1 MIEKL
6 VTGTPCI
13 SSEFLNDEEMGLKR
27 LPDFNGAPDTT
38 LWEETMK
45 KVLFAAVAAT
55 IVAGAALAEERY
67 VMITHTQGTD
77 PFWPVVEKG
86 GRDAAKHVGATLEY
100 NFDVSGDMAAMA
112 KLIEAAAATQPDGII
127 VSLPDAAALGPA
139 IKAAVSDGVP
149 VITINSGLESSAEL
163 GALMHVGQPERLAGE
178 KAGQRAAAEGV
189 TNGLCLNQ
197 ESFNTALVDR
207 CTGYFDGIGGDLNM
221 IDVSNDPTQIET
233 RTAAA
238 LQADESI
245 NGVLAVGPHVCEAAT
260 KAIEAVGADVH
271 LACFDLSPGVMDMI
285 QDGRAAFTIDQQQRL
300 QGYMPVIVLHLYNN
314 HAGLLP
320 GANIPSGPGFVDA
333 SNAANVSA
341 LAGIDR

>member
-1 MIEKL
+1 
-6 VTGTPCI
+6 
-13 SSEFLNDEEMGLKR
+13 
-27 LPDFNGAPDTT
+27 
-38 LWEETMK
+38 MK
-45 KVLFAAVAAT
+45 KTLLAAAALSL
-55 IVAGAALAEERY
+55 VAGSVMAEERY

-86 GRDAAKHVGATLEY
+86 GRDAAEDVGATLEY
-100 NFDVSGDMAAMA
+100 NFDASGDMAAMA

-127 VSLPDAAALGPA
+127 VSLPDPDALGPA
-139 IKAAVSDGVP
+139 IKAAVSDGIP
-149 VITINSGLESSAEL
+149 VITINSGLEASAGL
-163 GALMHVGQPERLAGE
+163 GALMHVGQPESLAGQ
-178 KAGQRAAAEGV
+178 KAGERAAAEGV

-197 ESFNTALVDR
+197 EAFNSALVSR
-207 CTGYFDGIGGDLNM
+207 CEGYFAGLGGDLNM
-221 IDVSNDPTQIET
+221 IDVSNDPAQIKT

-245 NGVLAVGPHVCEAAT
+245 NGILAVGPHVCEAAID
-260 KAIEAVGADVH
+260 AIDEVGADVH

-285 QDGRAAFTIDQQQRL
+285 QSGDAAFTIDQQQRL

-333 SNAANVSA
+333 SNAADVAA

>member
-1 MIEKL
+1 MK
-6 VTGTPCI
+6 
-13 SSEFLNDEEMGLKR
+13 
-27 LPDFNGAPDTT
+27 T
-38 LWEETMK
+38 LIATACAAA
-45 KVLFAAVAAT
+45 LLASAAVA
-55 IVAGAALAEERY
+55 ERY

-86 GRDAAKHVGATLEY
+86 GRDAAAAIGATLEY

-112 KLIEAAAATQPDGII
+112 ALIEAAAASNPDGII

-139 IKAAVSDGVP
+139 IKAAVADGIP
-149 VITINSGLESSAEL
+149 VVTMNSGLESSAEL

-178 KAGQRAAAEGV
+178 AAGGRAASEGV

-197 ESFNTALVDR
+197 EAFNTALVDR
-207 CTGYFDGIGGDLNM
+207 CEGYFAGLGGDLNM
-221 IDVSNDPTQIET
+221 IDVSNDPAQIET

-238 LQADESI
+238 LQADPSI
-245 NGVLAVGPHVCEAAT
+245 DGVLAVGPHVCEAAV
-260 KAIEAVGADVH
+260 KAIDAVGADVH

-285 QDGRAAFTIDQQQRL
+285 ENGQASFTIDQQQRL

-320 GANIPSGPGFVDA
+320 GNNIASGPGFVDK
-333 SNAANVSA
+333 SNAAAVKA

>member
-1 MIEKL
+1 
-6 VTGTPCI
+6 
-13 SSEFLNDEEMGLKR
+13 
-27 LPDFNGAPDTT
+27 
-38 LWEETMK
+38 MK
-45 KVLFAAVAAT
+45 KALMAAMTASV
-55 IVAGAALAEERY
+55 VAGAAVAEERY

-86 GRDAAKHVGATLEY
+86 GRDAAEDVGATLEY
-100 NFDVSGDMAAMA
+100 NFDASGDMAGMA

-139 IKAAVSDGVP
+139 IQSAVADGIP

-163 GALMHVGQPERLAGE
+163 GALMHVGQPESLAGQ
-178 KAGQRAAAEGV
+178 KAGERAAAEGV

-197 ESFNTALVDR
+197 EAYNTALVAR
-207 CTGYFDGIGGDLNM
+207 CEGYFAGVGGDLNM
-221 IDVSNDPTQIET
+221 IDVSNDPAQIKT

-245 NGVLAVGPHVCEAAT
+245 DGILAAGPHVCEAAHA
-260 KAIEAVGADVH
+260 AIEEVGADVH

-285 QDGRAAFTIDQQQRL
+285 EAGDAAFTIDQQQRL
-300 QGYMPVIVLHLYNN
+300 QGYMPVIVLHLYNTG
-314 HAGLLP
+314 AGLLP

-333 SNAANVSA
+333 SNAASVA
-341 LAGIDR
+341 ELAGIDR

>member
-1 MIEKL
+1 MK
-6 VTGTPCI
+6 
-13 SSEFLNDEEMGLKR
+13 
-27 LPDFNGAPDTT
+27 T
-38 LWEETMK
+38 LIATACAAA
-45 KVLFAAVAAT
+45 LLASAAVA
-55 IVAGAALAEERY
+55 ERY

-86 GRDAAKHVGATLEY
+86 GRDAAAAIGATLEY

-112 KLIEAAAATQPDGII
+112 ALIEAAAASNPDGII

-139 IKAAVSDGVP
+139 IEAAVADGIP
-149 VITINSGLESSAEL
+149 VVTMNSGLESSAEL
-163 GALMHVGQPERLAGE
+163 GALMHVGQPERDAGTA
-178 KAGQRAAAEGV
+178 AGTRAASEGV

-197 ESFNTALVDR
+197 EAFNTALVDR
-207 CTGYFDGIGGDLNM
+207 CTGYFDGLGGDLNM
-221 IDVSNDPTQIET
+221 IDVSNDPAQIET

-238 LQADESI
+238 LQADPSI
-245 NGVLAVGPHVCEAAT
+245 DGVLAVGPHVCEAAV
-260 KAIEAVGADVH
+260 KAIDAVGADVH

-285 QDGRAAFTIDQQQRL
+285 EDGRASFTIDQQQRL

-320 GANIPSGPGFVDA
+320 GNNIASGPGFVDK
-333 SNAANVSA
+333 SNAAAVKA

>member
-1 MIEKL
+1 
-6 VTGTPCI
+6 
-13 SSEFLNDEEMGLKR
+13 
-27 LPDFNGAPDTT
+27 
-38 LWEETMK
+38 MK
-45 KVLFAAVAAT
+45 KALMAAMTASVVASAAV
-55 IVAGAALAEERY
+55 AEERY

-86 GRDAAKHVGATLEY
+86 GRDAAEDVGATLEY
-100 NFDVSGDMAAMA
+100 NFDASGDMAGMA

-139 IKAAVSDGVP
+139 IQSAVADGIP
-149 VITINSGLESSAEL
+149 VITINSGLEASAEL
-163 GALMHVGQPERLAGE
+163 GALMHVGQPESLAGQ
-178 KAGQRAAAEGV
+178 KAGERAAAEGV

-197 ESFNTALVDR
+197 EAYNTALVAR
-207 CTGYFDGIGGDLNM
+207 CEGYFAGVGGDLNM
-221 IDVSNDPTQIET
+221 IDVSNDPAQIKT

-245 NGVLAVGPHVCEAAT
+245 DGILAAGPHVCEAAHA
-260 KAIEAVGADVH
+260 AIEEVGADVH

-285 QDGRAAFTIDQQQRL
+285 QAGDAAFTIDQQQRL
-300 QGYMPVIVLHLYNN
+300 QGYMPVIVLHLYNTG
-314 HAGLLP
+314 AGLLP

-333 SNAANVSA
+333 SNAASVAA